1 MRISRGSRPA
11 GGDGPAVRILVTG
24 ADGFVG
30 RYLVRTLLASGHS
43 VVAAVRPGGAP
54 PDHWLTDG
62 ERRGVELLDFDLE
75 DPAAAE
81 AAAGRRSD
89 GVVHLAAVA
98 SSREARRDPGLAWAV
113 NTAGTARLLEAV
125 GAAREEGAGDPV
137 VVVVSSGEVYG
148 DGPPEPRRETDPVRP
163 QSPYAAT
170 KAAAEI
176 GALEIAR
183 RTGLRVVVARA
194 FQHTGPGQADLYV
207 VPALARRL
215 AEARRQGRREIPVGN
230 LEPVRDITDVRDVT
244 AAYLALLE
252 RGASGEVYNVARGEG
267 ISLRDVYT
275 KLAGIIGADAVP
287 VRDASLARSGDI
299 PHLVGDP
306 AKLRAATGWMPTRT
320 IDQTLR
326 DVVDAQA
333 D

>member
-1 MRISRGSRPA
+1 
-11 GGDGPAVRILVTG
+11 VKILVTG

-30 RYLVRTLLASGHS
+30 RFLVRHLLERGHA
-43 VVAAVRPGGAP
+43 VIAAVRPGGAP
-54 PDHWLTDG
+54 PEHWLGPG
-62 ERRGVELLDFDLE
+62 ERKGVEVLAFDLE
-75 DPAAAE
+75 DPASAKT
-81 AAAGRRSD
+81 AAGRRLD

-98 SSREARRDPGLAWAV
+98 SSREARRDPGLAWSV
-113 NTAGTARLLEAV
+113 NAAGTARLLEALGEARER
-125 GAAREEGAGDPV
+125 GAADPV
-137 VVVVSSGEVYG
+137 VVAVSSGEVYG
-148 DGPPEPRRETDPVRP
+148 AGAPVARSENDPVRP

-170 KAAAEI
+170 KAAAEL

-183 RTGLRVVVARA
+183 RTGLRVILARA
-194 FQHTGPGQADLYV
+194 FQHTGPGQAELYV

-215 AEARRQGRREIPVGN
+215 AEARRDGRRDIPVGN
-230 LEPVRDITDVRDVT
+230 LQPVRDITDVRDVV

-252 RGASGEVYNVARGEG
+252 RGEAGEIYNVARGEG
-267 ISLRDVYT
+267 ISLRDVFA
-275 KLAGIIGADAVP
+275 KLAGIVGSDAAPVP
-287 VRDASLARSGDI
+287 DASLARSGDI

-306 AKLRAATGWMPTRT
+306 AKIRAATGWTATRT

>member
-1 MRISRGSRPA
+1 MPTLPGTRPGA
-11 GGDGPAVRILVTG
+11 GDGPGVRVLVTG

-30 RYLVRTLLASGHS
+30 RYLVRGL
-43 VVAAVRPGGAP
+43 VAAGHGVITAIRPGGVP
-54 PDHWLTDG
+54 PEAWLSEG
-62 ERRGVELLDFDLE
+62 ERRGLERLDFDLE
-75 DPAAAE
+75 DPGAAE
-81 AAAGRRSD
+81 AAARLQPD

-98 SSREARRDPGLAWAV
+98 SSREARQDPGRAWMV
-113 NTAGTARLLEAV
+113 NAAATARLLEAF
-125 GAAREEGAGDPV
+125 GALRERGSGDPA

-148 DGPPEPRRETDPVRP
+148 DGPARPRQEADPVRP

-170 KAAAEI
+170 KAAAEL
-176 GALEIAR
+176 GALEIGR
-183 RTGLRVVVARA
+183 RTGLRVIVARA
-194 FQHTGPGQADLYV
+194 FQHTGPGQAELYV

-215 AEARRQGRREIPVGN
+215 AEARRAGRREIPVGN
-230 LEPVRDITDVRDVT
+230 LEPVRDITDVRDVV

-252 RGASGEVYNVARGEG
+252 RGAAGEIYNVARGEG
-267 ISLRDVYT
+267 FSLADVFRV
-275 KLAGIIGADAVP
+275 LAGIIGTEAVP

-306 AKLRAATGWMPTRT
+306 AKIRAATGWAATRT